1 MKINRRSGVINR
13 VSAIFLLMSFMIFF
27 SACGKE
33 KEAGQKPAEPAAAA
47 AEESAAGY
55 STEAIPENNSEKAR
69 QPPGAMPAVLTCR
82 PSPWRRLKKKSF
94 SRRYF

>member
-13 VSAIFLLMSFMIFF
+13 VSVIFLLMSFMIFF

-47 AEESAAGY
+47 VAAEA
-55 STEAIPENNSEKAR
+55 PEE
-69 QPPGAMPAVLTCR
+69 PAEQTQLGEVIN
-82 PSPWRRLKKKSF
+82 
-94 SRRYF
+94 